1 MGGKSVENAKPIG
14 YFYRA
19 GPSSQGG
26 GSTGIGGLYNALGPT
41 NESVEDAGYVKL
53 REASVTYNVGPIAGQ
68 GDWTIGVVGRN
79 LYTWTNYRGYD
90 PEVGRSGG
98 TQLANA
104 SLVGIDYFTFPNL
117 RTVTLQLSTAF

>member
-1 MGGKSVENAKPIG
+1 M
-14 YFYRA
+14 
-19 GPSSQGG
+19 
-26 GSTGIGGLYNALGPT
+26 
-41 NESVEDAGYVKL
+41 KL

-79 LYTWTNYRGYD
+79 LYTWTDYRGYD

-104 SLVGIDYFTFPNL
+104 SLVGIDFFTFPNL